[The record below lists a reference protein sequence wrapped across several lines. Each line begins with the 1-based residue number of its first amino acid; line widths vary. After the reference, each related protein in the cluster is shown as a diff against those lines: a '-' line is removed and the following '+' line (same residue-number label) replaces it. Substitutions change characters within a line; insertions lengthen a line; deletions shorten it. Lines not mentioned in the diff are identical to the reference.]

1 MATARS
7 SLPARSPPDPLAPGS
22 ARDSS
27 SHIAEYRSQFRP
39 CRGSKPNFGA
49 TLTISFLAKAD
60 GYITPA
66 TNAFYAGQEE
76 VINLANYPF
85 PKGNE
90 FWPVVSIGVGDT
102 KRPSQSITFK
112 MNARTAFYDV
122 TGLLGFWDVA
132 FSRLGDPTPPLV
144 PGFPANVPLNVLP
157 YTNWDGQISWPG
169 VITS

>member
-1 MATARS
+1 MIEAQRISCNNKA
-7 SLPARSPPDPLAPGS
+7 A
-22 ARDSS
+22 
-27 SHIAEYRSQFRP
+27 
-39 CRGSKPNFGA
+39 
-49 TLTISFLAKAD
+49 LTISFVAKAD

-66 TNAFYAGQEE
+66 TSAFYAGQEE

-85 PKGNE
+85 PEGDE

-132 FSRLGDPTPPLV
+132 FSRLGDPSPPA
-144 PGFPANVPLNVLP
+144 GARFSSERPA
-157 YTNWDGQISWPG
+157 QC
-169 VITS
+169 TSLH